1 MILYNISVYIYIY
14 VYIKNP
20 RRFPKW
26 WKPRNSG
33 MVQGAKLVSLGV
45 PRKLGKLVWSQ
56 QLWNMISNKTG
67 PIVTIAGVVLSQC
80 LGSVSPQVGDMS
92 PFILHCGYNRDRSRP
107 IVPCF
112 GLDEDP

>member
-26 WKPRNSG
+26 WNQEIQEWSKGPSWS
-33 MVQGAKLVSLGV
+33 VSECQEIGEVGLE
-45 PRKLGKLVWSQ
+45 PATLEHDKQ
-56 QLWNMISNKTG
+56 QNRTNCYNRWCCSFT
-67 PIVTIAGVVLSQC
+67 C